1 MLEELQFLYLDV
13 CVSVRGGVRQ
23 VHGSGCAVEI
33 KKFSKVEERDSIQ
46 N

>member
-13 CVSVRGGVRQ
+13 CVSVRGVGQ
-23 VHGSGCAVEI
+23 VHGSGCAVEM
-33 KKFSKVEERDSIQ
+33 KKFSKVEGDDIQ